1 MDTTVAEVP
10 ARRAMIAAGDK
21 VVLLADKSKF
31 PGTGMVKI
39 CGPED
44 LDMVVTNA
52 SADSETCTA
61 LEEAGVRVA
70 RVAPAL
76 ANG

>member
-44 LDMVVTNA
+44 LDAVITNA
-52 SADSETCTA
+52 SEDDATCMA
-61 LEEAGVRVA
+61 LREAGVKVIPA
-70 RVAPAL
+70 APDTID
-76 ANG
+76 G